1 MKLKKNKAWVN
12 AKKIILSGNS
22 LLSKRPEMFLP
33 DYWPTYFS
41 KASGINVWDL
51 EGKKYTDMIFAVG
64 QNTLG
69 YANPNVD
76 RKVKNFISR
85 GTMTTLNCPEEYLL
99 AKKLIKLH
107 PWAGMVKFARSGGEA
122 NAIAIRVARAASG
135 RDNVAICGYH
145 GWHDWYLS
153 VNLKSKNNLNQHLLP
168 GLLPKG
174 VPKSLK
180 NDVHAF
186 KNNDFEKL
194 KQIYSNYKIGTL
206 IIEIARNDLPNLKF
220 LKKIKKFCKEKKIIL
235 IFDECTSGFRR
246 NLGGIHLLTKIS
258 PDIAMF
264 GKAIGNGYAITCV
277 VGKKKIM
284 KKAENTFISSTMWS
298 ERVGFV
304 AALATINEI
313 EKSKSYKKLIQYGK
327 YVNSGWKKL
336 SDKHNLN
343 LSIKGIDSITS
354 FSFPKNN
361 QIYKTFISQEM
372 LKKGYLASNLIYL
385 STKHTVK
392 IIDKYLNQLDKVFK
406 QIKNNPLKK
415 IKKLIKG
422 KISHNTFK
430 RLN

>member
-1 MKLKKNKAWVN
+1 M
-12 AKKIILSGNS
+12 
-22 LLSKRPEMFLP
+22 
-33 DYWPTYFS
+33 
-41 KASGINVWDL
+41 NVP
-51 EGKKYTDMIFAVG
+51 V
-64 QNTLG
+64 
-69 YANPNVD
+69 V
-76 RKVKNFISR
+76 
-85 GTMTTLNCPEEYLL
+85 
-99 AKKLIKLH
+99 
-107 PWAGMVKFARSGGEA
+107 
-122 NAIAIRVARAASG
+122 
-135 RDNVAICGYH
+135 
-145 GWHDWYLS
+145 
-153 VNLKSKNNLNQHLLP
+153 
-168 GLLPKG
+168 
-174 VPKSLK
+174 
-180 NDVHAF
+180 
-186 KNNDFEKL
+186 FE
-194 KQIYSNYKIGTL
+194 
-206 IIEIARNDLPNLKF
+206 
-220 LKKIKKFCKEKKIIL
+220 
-235 IFDECTSGFRR
+235 R